1 MIKDVTRVLCLNLTS
16 IHSRRSV
23 MGESEGVIGDE
34 VLGLYT
40 SGDQAPSNETKEP

>member
-1 MIKDVTRVLCLNLTS
+1 
-16 IHSRRSV
+16 

-40 SGDQAPSNETKEP
+40 SGDQAPTNETKEP